1 MADVNQPTAIGRP
14 LDPSYPSNLFIM
26 IFSGAGMVG
35 FALSEFL
42 LSGGALDSL
51 AFGVRAG
58 LGIFLTWALGREL
71 DPDNPAT
78 ATVSSVGIVGPIA
91 LWGTPGLLVA
101 AWSLFILRVL
111 NRTTGLK
118 ANLGD
123 TIFITALSG
132 LLGYFINPA
141 IVAAGFLVFIADGVA
156 RNPNHRHLL
165 TGSLLGIEGFVLW
178 LVDPPGAPTYVNSVP
193 VLVTVFTVGLA
204 YLPTILLV
212 RNLES
217 RGDNSGE
224 PLDPVRVKLAQLVA
238 LLLAVYFALWGGTNG
253 LYDLLALWSVFA
265 GRVLVCLA
273 RRTVLAR
280 SG

>member
-1 MADVNQPTAIGRP
+1 MVDANQPTAIGRP

-26 IFSGAGMVG
+26 IFSGAGLVG

-78 ATVSSVGIVGPIA
+78 ATVSSVGIVVPIA
-91 LWGTPGLLVA
+91 LWGTPGLLIA

-123 TIFITALSG
+123 TLFITVLSG
-132 LLGYFINPA
+132 LLGYFISPA
-141 IVAAGFLVFIADGVA
+141 IAAASFFVFIADGVA
-156 RNPNHRHLL
+156 SNPNRRHLL
-165 TGSLLGIEGFVLW
+165 TGSLLGIEGLILW
-178 LVDPPGAPTYVNSVP
+178 LVDPPGIPGYLTSAP

-204 YLPTILLV
+204 YLWTILLG
-212 RNLES
+212 RDLES

-224 PLDPVRVKLAQLVA
+224 LLDPV
-238 LLLAVYFALWGGTNG
+238 
-253 LYDLLALWSVFA
+253 
-265 GRVLVCLA
+265 
-273 RRTVLAR
+273 
-280 SG
+280 